1 MRVKKVVIN
10 NGIPNPNI
18 LIFGLG
24 NRLYRLAEDLII
36 YVYTNEGVLIFKFRK
51 GFVTNFRSGGM
62 LVDGIID
69 QLGNVWMQAAYLCH
83 DAAYTPCFALD
94 MEHPIS
100 REFADEVL
108 KGMLLF
114 AGMGKF
120 KASLV
125 YNSVR
130 VFGSGAYEEDD
141 ELTEANSKLFTFT
154 WRAA

>member
-10 NGIPNPNI
+10 NGYSYQGI
-18 LIFGLG
+18 LIIGLG
-24 NRLYRLAEDLII
+24 NRLYRLAEDLTISI
-36 YVYTNEGVLIFKFRK
+36 HTNEGVLVFHFRK

-83 DAAYTPCFALD
+83 DAAYTPCQACG

-100 REFADEVL
+100 RELADEVL

-114 AGMGKF
+114 AGMSKF

-130 VFGSGAYEEDD
+130 VFGSGAYEDDD
-141 ELTEANSKLFTFT
+141 ELTESNSKLFSFR
-154 WRAA
+154 WNAA